1 MESKKLDLINRTLRN
16 TLPDQLENL
25 ISIKNFLELN
35 SKQQES
41 QLVAAGLT
49 GWRKQILE
57 AIDEVRLA
65 IGLCL
70 FS

>member
-1 MESKKLDLINRTLRN
+1 MDSTFRN

-25 ISIKNFLELN
+25 IPIKNFLELN
-35 SKQQES
+35 SNQQES
-41 QLVAAGLT
+41 QLVAAGIT

-57 AIDEVRLA
+57 AIDKVRL